1 MANESEVLSNA
12 AFRSAVEKARQMN
25 VLMQREVRLMIVSL
39 TFGAQLAALKQQS
52 GGSVRSDAVYLNG
65 IVINNEKT
73 LDMMIPG
80 SKVGF
85 IIGKGGEMIRNLQER
100 ASVKMTVIQ
109 QTAEVTEGQKQL
121 RIVGE
126 PSKVDYAKELV
137 NDLLTEKELEFMRLK
152 GKAKDGF
159 TNDYGSS
166 RPGTVE
172 VPVPPQ
178 YIGLVIGKGGE
189 SIKRIQQETGTKV
202 QFDTTK
208 TDAKGNKICTIQ
220 GQSDAVDRAADM
232 VREIIDNAAHG
243 RKNKDGDEVKMT
255 VPANRTGAVIGKGGE
270 TIRAIKQ
277 QCGCD
282 IELEKNSKGV
292 FIIRGPPDRISYAQQ
307 LINEKVHGT
316 SSSPTDDSS
325 SSFSEQQNYWSQYWQ
340 SEGSQASND
349 ESANQDTNTAA
360 WAAYYAQY
368 YAQASGTSAPSNGDS
383 APEAS
388 SQSQDYTQQWVE
400 YYRAYGMHKEA
411 EMIEQMSKAGG
422 TQNAPYDSGDKSG
435 DVSNT
440 APVLYPGYNY
450 PPYGNNSS
458 TENA

>member
-1 MANESEVLSNA
+1 MASEEPFSNA
-12 AFRSAVEKARQMN
+12 AFKNAVEKARQ
-25 VLMQREVRLMIVSL
+25 LAAKL
-39 TFGAQLAALKQQS
+39 TQQATGKRPLDECETPDPKKVDPFGAQLAALKQQS
-52 GGSVRSDAVYLNG
+52 GATTFKPDMVYLNG
-65 IVINNEKT
+65 IVVNGEKT

-100 ASVKMTVIQ
+100 ACVKMTVIQ
-109 QTAEVTEGQKQL
+109 QSAEVTEHQKQL

-152 GKAKDGF
+152 GKAKETF
-159 TNDYGSS
+159 TNDYGTS
-166 RPGTVE
+166 RGGVVE

-189 SIKRIQQETGTKV
+189 SIKRIQQETGTKI
-202 QFDTTK
+202 QFDTSK
-208 TDAKGNKICTIQ
+208 SDAKGNKICQIQ
-220 GQSDAVDRAADM
+220 GQTDAVNRAADM

-243 RKNKDGDEVKMT
+243 RKAKDGEEIRMT

-282 IELEKNSKGV
+282 IELEKNSKGI
-292 FIIRGPPDRISYAQQ
+292 FIIRGPPDRIPYAQQ

-316 SSSPTDDSS
+316 ATSPTEDSS
-325 SSFSEQQNYWSQYWQ
+325 
-340 SEGSQASND
+340 
-349 ESANQDTNTAA
+349 ANSDATAAA

-368 YAQASGTSAPSNGDS
+368 YAQAQQYATTASSNGDS
-383 APEAS
+383 AAVESQA
-388 SQSQDYTQQWVE
+388 SQSNQDYTAQWAE

-411 EMIEQMSKAGG
+411 EMIEQMAKANKQSASYENSDKNNEI
-422 TQNAPYDSGDKSG
+422 TNA
-435 DVSNT
+435 
-440 APVLYPGYNY
+440 APVAYPGYNY
-450 PPYGNNSS
+450 ANYGNNTSS
-458 TENA
+458 EKQ